1 MILHDAQTCWLQ
13 NFSAQISRS
22 LLLGAHWLFD
32 RCSSASLAKMDPSQW
47 DHSNKKHETI
57 DGEPTTTAG
66 GGTTAAAAGETT
78 DGEPATAAGGG
89 TTAAAVGETTSAAV
103 ANLTKQVQL
112 QAKELREVIFQQQ
125 EIRVLTKQ
133 LRELR
138 TDHCE
143 ILGMHEQEILE
154 LQAQLKDQNEE
165 KLKLRTQL
173 IEQRHMQKEET
184 KRVKQEVEVLR
195 QQLIQVHQWMGW
207 QRQ

>member
-1 MILHDAQTCWLQ
+1 
-13 NFSAQISRS
+13 
-22 LLLGAHWLFD
+22 
-32 RCSSASLAKMDPSQW
+32 MDPSQW
-47 DHSNKKHETI
+47 DHSNKRHETI

-112 QAKELREVIFQQQ
+112 QAKELREVRVRLTKQLADFQQL
-125 EIRVLTKQ
+125 EILVLRKQ